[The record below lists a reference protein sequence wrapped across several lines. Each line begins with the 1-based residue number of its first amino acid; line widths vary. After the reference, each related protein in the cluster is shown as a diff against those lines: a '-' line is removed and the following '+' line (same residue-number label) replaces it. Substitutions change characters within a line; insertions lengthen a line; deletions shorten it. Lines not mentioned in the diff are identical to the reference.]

1 MPALRWFSPVVAK
14 TCASHTDE
22 DGSPSA
28 PQRDAYA
35 LSEVTVR
42 LVGVWWASS
51 TSCAHCVTDIS
62 PSQVKA
68 TSLQSLPYLTG
79 RVLAGIEAVLLA
91 DAKLVGKK
99 SLYIRLGARGDW
111 PDLAPPSGSE

>member
-1 MPALRWFSPVVAK
+1 
-14 TCASHTDE
+14 
-22 DGSPSA
+22 
-28 PQRDAYA
+28 
-35 LSEVTVR
+35 VTVR
-42 LVGVWWASS
+42 LGAEQRIVRALRYS
-51 TSCAHCVTDIS
+51 HP

-68 TSLQSLPYLTG
+68 TSLQSLPCADLTG

>member
-1 MPALRWFSPVVAK
+1 M
-14 TCASHTDE
+14 
-22 DGSPSA
+22 SA

-42 LVGVWWASS
+42 QEGQTARSRWACSS
-51 TSCAHCVTDIS
+51 H
-62 PSQVKA
+62 PHSQVKA
-68 TSLQSLPYLTG
+68 TSLQSLPSADLTD
-79 RVLAGIEAVLLA
+79 RVLGGIEAVLLA

-111 PDLAPPSGSE
+111 PDLAPPS